1 MCTRKDVTSALTRIS
16 SRIRAMRNEPRRPR
30 RHLTLDIA
38 AQRDAFTPGMRH
50 ALSGECEA
58 IGQDEEVAV
67 VVLREHRK

>member
-1 MCTRKDVTSALTRIS
+1 
-16 SRIRAMRNEPRRPR
+16 MRNEPRRPR